1 MGTYQMEQGWCFT
14 APDGWIAQQDSVDRH
29 YLFYPKDSDLTLH
42 ITPWRVEKDG
52 QPAPAEVMMG
62 AFLRGIPED
71 AVPISGLACRLE
83 NFAVKGFAFWRKEQG
98 QRVYWRLIGYYKPG
112 ELLSVGI
119 FGTLEQ
125 ECDQALELLA
135 GLQKR

>member
-1 MGTYQMEQGWCFT
+1 MLKIDHLDKSYGSFR
-14 APDGWIAQQDSVDRH
+14 AV
-29 YLFYPKDSDLTLH
+29 SDLTLH
-42 ITPWRVEKDG
+42 MTPWRVAKDG